1 VKPPQVVTLE
11 TKQMAEQRMNAEGD
25 FQPEV
30 DVRYHT
36 VALGHKDGYAL
47 DMMSEILNG
56 RTGRLYKTM
65 IEGSSIASSARAN
78 YDGRKYAG
86 AFSFGAE
93 TKGDSTPEQL
103 EQAWYGELKKLQDEL
118 VPERELQKVKNGVA
132 ADSYRRLQSNF
143 SLLVQLAFAE
153 NSLGWQEI
161 NSMPT
166 KLQAVTAADIQR
178 VAKTYFDASN
188 RSVATYKR
196 KVGAAPAGEDPDL
209 AALPAPM
216 RARAKQMAAQLMQ
229 TTDPAELREGLVGM
243 EAQSAQVPPQMKP
256 MFDYMKKKMQ
266 GRIAELEASGGAAP
280 AEAPAAAPAPAPAA
294 AKPVAAKAASK
305 SSPTATPAAP
315 NATAPKSGGQ

>member
-1 VKPPQVVTLE
+1 
-11 TKQMAEQRMNAEGD
+11 
-25 FQPEV
+25 
-30 DVRYHT
+30 
-36 VALGHKDGYAL
+36 
-47 DMMSEILNG
+47 
-56 RTGRLYKTM
+56 LYKTM

-153 NSLGWQEI
+153 NSLGWKEL
-161 NSMPT
+161 NAMPT

-178 VAKTYFDASN
+178 VAKTYFDVSN

-196 KVGAAPAGEDPDL
+196 KAGAATVGEDPDL

-216 RARAKQMAAQLMQ
+216 RSRAKQMAAQLMQ
-229 TTDPAELREGLVGM
+229 STDPAELRQGLEAM
-243 EAQSAQVPPQMKP
+243 EAQGAQVPPQMKP

-266 GRIAELEASGGAAP
+266 VRIAELEAGGAAAP
-280 AEAPAAAPAPAPAA
+280 EAPADAAAKKAPVAAPAA
-294 AKPVAAKAASK
+294 AKPAAAKAAPK
-305 SSPTATPAAP
+305 SSPTTTPAAP
-315 NATAPKSGGQ
+315 NATAPKGGGQ